1 MRTHSDVA
9 KIFLEKNC
17 TLLTTESEYNLLD
30 KNKLKLKY
38 IAPCGHT
45 REINFYSFIKNI
57 GILCGGCK
65 KKVIKIINPED
76 RLKKIESEHS
86 CINYFIF
93 LMQNKYDIVK
103 AFDCCKADIIF
114 KPKNILLDEWVG
126 IQMKSVD
133 KEPTTNGY
141 GFHLDKEYPFCIIL
155 CMCQEN
161 KRMWAFPY
169 ETVMNI
175 KMLRIGKKKS
185 KYNEKEVI
193 NKNLFEKF
201 NLFYETTTKKSFSQL
216 NTPIHIY
223 QQREQEYRNHRE
235 NKIPFV
241 KFTDNGMEG
250 LVYDFKIGNLKV
262 QEKVADR
269 ILNKP
274 DMYRF
279 CIYKSNGLR
288 NGKKHFK
295 LYDVG
300 DNDLYWLN
308 CGDKKHF
315 YVIPES
321 IMIEN
326 GYVGNENNGDKID
339 VRKFIQITPTTQR
352 HSPYTEWLSDYLFDY
367 ENIDKKGLLYIIE
380 NCKPQSLENDINL
393 NLR

>member
-1 MRTHSDVA
+1 MRTHSDVV

-17 TLLTTESEYNLLD
+17 TLLTTELEYNLLD
-30 KNKLKLKY
+30 KNKPKLRY
-38 IAPCGHT
+38 LSNCGHVK
-45 REINFYSFIKNI
+45 EINFYRFVKNVGIVCSACRKKRNIQIK
-57 GILCGGCK
+57 
-65 KKVIKIINPED
+65 PED
-76 RLKKIESEHS
+76 RLQKIESELE
-86 CINYFIF
+86 CINYIIF

-114 KPKNILLDEWVG
+114 KPKFILNDEWIG
-126 IQMKSVD
+126 IQVKTMAKAPAKNECYGFNVD
-133 KEPTTNGY
+133 KDYEA
-141 GFHLDKEYPFCIIL
+141 CIIL
-155 CMCQEN
+155 CICKEN
-161 KRMWAFPY
+161 KKMWSIPC
-169 ETVMNI
+169 ENISNI
-175 KMLRIGKKKS
+175 KRITISQKKS
-185 KYNEKEVI
+185 KYDKYEVI

-262 QEKVADR
+262 QEKVAK
-269 ILNKP
+269 NMAQKKN
-274 DMYRF
+274 MYRF

-393 NLR
+393 NL